1 MIKIKKLYYN
11 EKGSILFLVI
21 MMTFVLLMLGM
32 TALTISLSSY
42 KMRKAESV
50 VKKNFHLAEA
60 ISQEAEMKLDEYI
73 KDYLDNSYEKLVEYI
88 EKNEDKDIKKEQMKK
103 IFNDSFNK
111 QIINLKKQIEDVN
124 NYNLKAIEKYD
135 ISVEARLE
143 DLDIQEDIKGY
154 DLYISSSFEE
164 DNIEE
169 KIKIEYR
176 IRLPEYPNET
186 DSHKYS
192 EFIKYKENQNLI
204 RKVNWLNYRW

>member
-176 IRLPEYPNET
+176 VRLPEYPKET

-204 RKVNWLNYRW
+204 KKVNWLNYRW